1 MKYKPIFKQLHAQPS
16 TGNTADAVPQ
26 WLNNACNSP
35 SFQPS
40 FTTLSPTSPTSPP
53 ATPPH
58 LRKRRKQRDPRPL
71 QLSNN
76 NQNLSH
82 KPLLK
87 RKMADRDDD
96 TKEQSGRMLRGKK
109 KMLKPPVRYQE
120 EEQGPQVQRTR
131 DQVRKSPHKRS
142 KSEGVA
148 VVPTRGLGKG
158 TAQSALQPSIPQPT
172 TPVGGRSRGSGSP
185 EKRQQSPT
193 KSSHASDRTGWM
205 AYLDPEVRF
214 LIPEICLKQRK
225 VPNSVLPL
233 WLNYIRSDANE
244 DFIPE
249 KFRVSNSIFVLWILL
264 SIR

>member
-1 MKYKPIFKQLHAQPS
+1 MKYQPIFKQLHDQPS

-35 SFQPS
+35 PFQPS
-40 FTTLSPTSPTSPP
+40 PPPFTTSSPTSPTSPP

-58 LRKRRKQRDPRPL
+58 LRKRRKQRDRRPL
-71 QLSNN
+71 QPSND

-82 KPLLK
+82 KPLPK
-87 RKMADRDDD
+87 RMMADRDDD
-96 TKEQSGRMLRGKK
+96 TIEQSGRQLRGKD
-109 KMLKPPVRYQE
+109 MSKPPVRYPE
-120 EEQGPQVQRTR
+120 EEQGPQGQRTR
-131 DQVRKSPHKRS
+131 DQVRRSPHKRS

-148 VVPTRGLGKG
+148 IVSTRGLGKG

-185 EKRQQSPT
+185 EKRQKSPT
-193 KSSHASDRTGWM
+193 KSSHASDRIGWIT
-205 AYLDPEVRF
+205 YLDPEVRF

-225 VPNSVLPL
+225 VPDSVFPL

-249 KFRVSNSIFVLWILL
+249 KFRVSNSIFVL
-264 SIR
+264 